1 MPRLSIIATRHQ
13 LLGHHNQCRQ
23 FHHSTGF
30 HFQKPLHSIIV
41 DNAPL
46 IDQKRYYQIN
56 LAHTG
61 TGEND
66 AYNNQTSSTPSI
78 NNDIDEETLAIQ
90 NKLSRRLYRTLLR
103 SCKTGIIHAN
113 KNNSIDCS
121 SGNVKGLDEWILLQ
135 PKMDQRKYGF
145 AKFLEARRG
154 ATTHYPRV
162 KSSHGVPTND
172 CLNTKKK
179 LANKA
184 ISKMSNEEIG
194 MAMEV
199 LNFVHVSLG
208 GNRYDNL
215 EEYYLGRS
223 TSENDSSLISDHDS
237 DASSDEEDADRE
249 SIAEDSSSAVE
260 RVSGASSGK
269 HSEGHYTQFIDDDSE
284 RGEGEEEKGHNRKV
298 AANADGDDKSEDDND
313 EYHDVDIEWDSDD
326 YDSDYNCNNIDHF
339 EPDDSVLVTANDLQ
353 NAIRIAFQA
362 PLHLPQDDDN
372 NDEEDQTTSSIISR
386 RHRDAIDASL
396 QLSQQI
402 HRWKDKS
409 SISIDW
415 EHGVR
420 VVVTSSLMMRSNN
433 GISKKNRFAYKIRV
447 ENIVDIIDE
456 MKKKKSGSRRGS
468 GSDESGPVDD
478 EDDKKSSLGDDVGH
492 RAVQLLG
499 RSWAISER
507 GPWKKTS
514 FSLLQKLLEDGV
526 VLNTNN
532 GSSSVAGKEADG
544 DDNDDDNEL
553 RVVQTLNEPTTGAG
567 KYLTLCSSTI
577 PLSCIT
583 YINIL

>member
-1 MPRLSIIATRHQ
+1 MLFNSPSE
-13 LLGHHNQCRQ
+13 
-23 FHHSTGF
+23 S
-30 HFQKPLHSIIV
+30 K
-41 DNAPL
+41 
-46 IDQKRYYQIN
+46 N
-56 LAHTG
+56 LCSRFCQPFAHTKARVLNL
-61 TGEND
+61 ERSKN
-66 AYNNQTSSTPSI
+66 
-78 NNDIDEETLAIQ
+78 
-90 NKLSRRLYRTLLR
+90 RTE
-103 SCKTGIIHAN
+103 KTYLHHTTAN
-113 KNNSIDCS
+113 
-121 SGNVKGLDEWILLQ
+121 
-135 PKMDQRKYGF
+135 
-145 AKFLEARRG
+145 
-154 ATTHYPRV
+154 
-162 KSSHGVPTND
+162 GVPIND
-172 CLNTKKK
+172 YLNTKKK
-179 LANKA
+179 FANKA

-215 EEYYLGRS
+215 EEYYLGRNLNTNNRS
-223 TSENDSSLISDHDS
+223 ATLNLSNDGSLISDHDS

-249 SIAEDSSSAVE
+249 SIAEESDLASL
-260 RVSGASSGK
+260 SGASAGK
-269 HSEGHYTQFIDDDSE
+269 HSEGHYTQFIYDDPE
-284 RGEGEEEKGHNRKV
+284 RGEGEEEKDHNRKV
-298 AANADGDDKSEDDND
+298 AANADGEDKSEDDND
-313 EYHDVDIEWDSDD
+313 DYHDVDTEWDSDD
-326 YDSDYNCNNIDHF
+326 DDSDYNSNNIDHF

-447 ENIVDIIDE
+447 ENIVDIIDK
-456 MKKKKSGSRRGS
+456 MKKKKLSSSSSSGSE
-468 GSDESGPVDD
+468 ESGPVDD
-478 EDDKKSSLGDDVGH
+478 EDDKMSSLGDDVEH

-507 GPWKKTS
+507 GPWNKTS
-514 FSLLQKLLEDGV
+514 VSLLQKLLEDGV
-526 VLNTNN
+526 ILRTNN
-532 GSSSVAGKEADG
+532 GSSSVDGKEADG

-567 KYLTLCSSTI
+567 KYLKLCSSTI